1 MRRALRILLWTL
13 LIVPLV
19 GLVTAVAGLA
29 VARATLPASA
39 CVVSEASVETLQV
52 EKMTGADVAARLG
65 CDGVR
70 FVEFDSKDIRIEKVT
85 WRGDAWP
92 YAVFEATLINDVLHG
107 TRKVW
112 LNLDVTL
119 PKG

>member
-1 MRRALRILLWTL
+1 M
-13 LIVPLV
+13 PLV
-19 GLVTAVAGLA
+19 GLVTAAAGLA

-39 CVVSEASVETLQV
+39 CVVSEASVESLQI
-52 EKMTGADVAARLG
+52 EKMTGADVAKRLG
-65 CDGVR
+65 CDGVHN
-70 FVEFDSKDIRIEKVT
+70 VTFDSKEIRMETVA

-92 YAVFEATLINDVLHG
+92 YAYLEAQLINGVLHG

-112 LNLDVTL
+112 LNLNVTL

>member
-1 MRRALRILLWTL
+1 MRRFIRILLWTM

-19 GLVTAVAGLA
+19 GLVTAAAGLA

-39 CVVSEASVETLQV
+39 CVVSEASVETLRI
-52 EKMTGADVAARLG
+52 EKMTGADVAERLG
-65 CDGVR
+65 CDGVHN
-70 FVEFDSKDIRIEKVT
+70 VTFDSKEVRMETVT

-92 YAVFEATLINDVLHG
+92 YAFFEATLINDVLHG